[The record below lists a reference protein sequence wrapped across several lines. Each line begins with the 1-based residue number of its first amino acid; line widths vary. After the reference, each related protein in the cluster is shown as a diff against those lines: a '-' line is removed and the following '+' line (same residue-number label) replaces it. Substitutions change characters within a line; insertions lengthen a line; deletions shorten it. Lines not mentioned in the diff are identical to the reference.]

1 MGLGLDSCKGL
12 ARTEKDSCS
21 GQVRSGPTRHVA
33 KARDGETG
41 NVAMVGR
48 EGTGWERCGEL
59 QRGGAM
65 GRVLVGCNG

>member
-1 MGLGLDSCKGL
+1 MVSCNEED
-12 ARTEKDSCS
+12 RD
-21 GQVRSGPTRHVA
+21 GQGRLVA